1 MFGPRLTGTRIT
13 LRGFGPSDIPHFRRW
28 FADPTVVR
36 YWWLKDVP
44 WARSPTVAALILFA
58 RAVLDKQAMFWTIER
73 DGRPIGHTN
82 IRQIDRAAGHAV
94 SSMFIGEKT
103 EHGRGLA
110 VDAIAI
116 RNAYL
121 FERCGL
127 NKIKAIALSRNH
139 AIHRVFEKAGYRLVG
154 TASDD
159 VSVGGQ
165 RHDVLLFELRRA
177 DWEQTQSSPERGAA

>member
-1 MFGPRLTGTRIT
+1 MFGPRLTGTRVT
-13 LRGFGPSDIPHFRRW
+13 LRGFRLDDAPHFRRW

-44 WARSPTVAALILFA
+44 WARSPTAAALILIA
-58 RAVLDKQAMFWTIER
+58 RAALDRQAIFWTIER

-121 FERCGL
+121 FERYGL
-127 NKIKAIALSRNH
+127 NKIKAIALSRNR
-139 AIHRVFEKAGYRLVG
+139 AIHRVFEKAGYRFVG
-154 TASDD
+154 TARDD
-159 VSVGGQ
+159 VSVGGH

-177 DWEQTQSSPERGAA
+177 DWQQTQSRPENRVA